1 MRILFVTANRIGDAV
16 LSTGLLS
23 HLIEQYPDARFT
35 VAAGP
40 ASAPLFADMP
50 RLDRIIIMRK
60 RPFSTHWLYLWLACV
75 TRKWGIVLDLRRS
88 ALGYTLYASER
99 FIAAK
104 STSSAHRVR
113 QLATTLGLSDNPP
126 APKLWIGADA
136 EKTARALIPGDAPV
150 LAIAPAANWPGK
162 QWRPEY
168 FAELVERLTGPTGA
182 LKGAK
187 VAVFAAAHERAQI
200 KTLLDAIPDE
210 RQIDLVGRT
219 GLTAAIAC
227 LRRCTLFI
235 GNDSGL
241 MHMAAAAGAPTLGLF
256 GPSRDEH
263 YAPWGPKAALVRTV
277 ESYDE
282 LVGAPGYDHKTTGT
296 LMDGL
301 SVDAAED
308 AAIKLWRRISVAS

>member
-1 MRILFVTANRIGDAV
+1 
-16 LSTGLLS
+16 
-23 HLIEQYPDARFT
+23 
-35 VAAGP
+35 
-40 ASAPLFADMP
+40 
-50 RLDRIIIMRK
+50 
-60 RPFSTHWLYLWLACV
+60 
-75 TRKWGIVLDLRRS
+75 
-88 ALGYTLYASER
+88 
-99 FIAAK
+99 
-104 STSSAHRVR
+104 
-113 QLATTLGLSDNPP
+113 
-126 APKLWIGADA
+126 
-136 EKTARALIPGDAPV
+136 
-150 LAIAPAANWPGK
+150 
-162 QWRPEY
+162 
-168 FAELVERLTGPTGA
+168 
-182 LKGAK
+182 
-187 VAVFAAAHERAQI
+187 
-200 KTLLDAIPDE
+200 
-210 RQIDLVGRT
+210 VGRT